1 MPYRNEEFKI
11 QNSKLKKSCGT
22 LCHCVSV
29 VIFFI
34 LPAWLLAQ
42 QNIITVGIQ
51 YKPVFTVDLLS
62 QKDKTVLQ
70 NGVNFSIGLNS
81 GFAAGMVIR
90 RGITDTYSIEGGI
103 NYVKRTYE
111 MKVSEGNV
119 SEQSKFR
126 IISYEI
132 PVSGLIYIH
141 LSEQF
146 YMNASL
152 GIAAD
157 MFASDVTTLGSFVR
171 MYSLRKSVINAGVI
185 ANLGWEFRTEKAGY
199 FYLGASYHNPFS
211 DIYLTRMEYDNNTTQ
226 EAVEIPL
233 SGTYFTLDVR
243 YFFPEAP
250 IKKYKNPTQD
260 EE

>member
-1 MPYRNEEFKI
+1 M
-11 QNSKLKKSCGT
+11 T
-22 LCHCVSV
+22 LCLRSSV

-34 LPAWLLAQ
+34 LPAQLFAQ

-51 YKPVFTVDLLS
+51 YKPVFTVDFLNTKAETVS
-62 QKDKTVLQ
+62 Q
-70 NGVNFSIGLNS
+70 NAVNFSIGLNS

-90 RGITDTYSIEGGI
+90 RGITDRYSIEGGI

-119 SEQSKFR
+119 SERSQFR
-126 IISYEI
+126 IIGYEI
-132 PVSGLIYIH
+132 PLSGLVYIQ
-141 LSEQF
+141 LSEKF

-157 MFASDVTTLGSFVR
+157 MFASDVTTAGTFVK

-185 ANLGWEFRTEKAGY
+185 ANLGWEFRTDKSGY

-211 DIYLTRMEYDNNTTQ
+211 DIYRTRMEYDNNATH
-226 EAVEIPL
+226 EAVEVPL

-243 YFFPEAP
+243 YFFPEEP

-260 EE
+260 ED

>member
-1 MPYRNEEFKI
+1 MKKI
-11 QNSKLKKSCGT
+11 IPG
-22 LCHCVSV
+22 
-29 VIFFI
+29 IFIFI
-34 LPAWLLAQ
+34 GLHAIAQ

-51 YKPVFTVDLLS
+51 YKPVFTVDFLNT
-62 QKDKTVLQ
+62 KAVTVLQ

-90 RGITDTYSIEGGI
+90 RGITDAYSIEGGI

-111 MKVSEGNV
+111 IKVSEGNV

-126 IISYEI
+126 IIGYEI
-132 PVSGLIYIH
+132 PISGLVYIRI
-141 LSEQF
+141 SEQF

-157 MFASDVTTLGSFVR
+157 MFASDVTTLGSLVK

-185 ANLGWEFRTEKAGY
+185 ANLGWEFRTEKTGY

-211 DIYLTRMEYDNNTTQ
+211 DIYLTRLEYDNNATH
-226 EAVEIPL
+226 EAVEMPL
-233 SGTYFTLDVR
+233 SGTYFTLDIR
-243 YFFPEAP
+243 YFFPEDP
-250 IKKYKNPTQD
+250 VKKYKNPTQD